1 MYRSRTHESTLR
13 GQENTHRL
21 CKLLMCSLQPSHT
34 AIHKHSTHQKLASEH
49 TALAHTMCIHLLCEP
64 HYTCVPASLDQTAHS
79 DVRLSNA
86 ALSTA
91 RRTRGTTVDV
101 DMVLKTA
108 CPTPTT
114 LKKCCLN
121 IKRWCEYTIKKE
133 QFNYIHI
140 SHNNKL
146 SKSVFNKI
154 RALQNCLYA
163 IFSKLSKSVFYVI
176 FLELSKTDFKRHT
189 SLSFTLCT
197 ASN

>member
-34 AIHKHSTHQKLASEH
+34 AIHSTPHIKTCLRTH
-49 TALAHTMCIHLLCEP
+49 CTCTHLCIHLFCEP

-79 DVRLSNA
+79 DVCLSNA

-163 IFSKLSKSVFYVI
+163 IFLKLSKSVFYVI